1 MSTMLPFTIETYGP
15 DGEPKSVFM
24 YEWPSLDACTREA
37 RQSHR
42 QEGAQTTVVWV
53 DFDGEN
59 VVFNTAEGRYK
70 PRYIRQTGRAG
81 VHVTH
86 PEDPYRWV
94 SVAGPAELTH
104 EGADEHI
111 DKLAKKYL
119 GADSYPYRREGE
131 QRVIVRIKPEH
142 VNSSGLDGH

>member
-1 MSTMLPFTIETYGP
+1 VARLKE
-15 DGEPKSVFM
+15 
-24 YEWPSLDACTREA
+24 AEA
-37 RQSHR
+37 RLFSEPNYAVASTVRNDGCPQ
-42 QEGAQTTVVWV
+42 QTVVWV
-53 DFDGEN
+53 DYDGED
-59 VVFNTAEGRYK
+59 VLFNTAEGRYK
-70 PRYIRQTGRAG
+70 PLYIRQNGCAG

-86 PEDPYRWV
+86 PDDPYKWV

-119 GADSYPYRREGE
+119 GADSYPFRKEGE

-142 VNSSGLDGH
+142 VNSSGLDGTT

>member
-1 MSTMLPFTIETYGP
+1 MAKLTPEEAQLFLEPNYAVASTVRE
-15 DGEPKSVFM
+15 DGCP
-24 YEWPSLDACTREA
+24 
-37 RQSHR
+37 
-42 QEGAQTTVVWV
+42 QTTVVWV

-70 PRYIRQTGRAG
+70 PRYIRQNGRAG